1 MNWNDWNPVYQFLKM
16 KVLLQKKQIIIH
28 LLYFFRYLWPSI
40 VKWSQKLSKG
50 TDYLRIDYFINTK
63 TLEIFASEMNTFPWP
78 ESQFFGEKFIEVQ
91 KEAYLLGMTKI
102 L

>member
-1 MNWNDWNPVYQFLKM
+1 M

-63 TLEIFASEMNTFPWP
+63 TLEVYASEMNTFPWP